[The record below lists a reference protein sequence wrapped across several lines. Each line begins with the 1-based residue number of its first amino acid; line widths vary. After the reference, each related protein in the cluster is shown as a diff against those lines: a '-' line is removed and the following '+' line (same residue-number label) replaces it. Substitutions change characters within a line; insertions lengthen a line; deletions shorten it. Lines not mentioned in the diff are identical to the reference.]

1 MGGFRNKRNDRRGD
15 TTPGGQPRPPFDGP
29 PAGQHYQQTAPMP
42 AMGHGPHGPGHHGGP
57 GSYGPGPGGPHG
69 PDSYGPGPGGPHGP
83 GGWNEGTT
91 YGHDDPGG
99 PQGPGGDPPPPHPE
113 AYGPRLPWKELLKGL
128 VLRPVPT
135 LWRMRDYP
143 MWAPALIV
151 SFLYGLVAV
160 FGLDDAR
167 QTMLDTTASSVVPYL
182 LITGVAMVCGALL
195 LSTVTHMLAR
205 QLGGNGHWAP
215 TVGLAM
221 LIMSLTDVPRL
232 LLAIFLGGAATLVQ
246 IVGWVTWLYAGVL
259 LTMMVMRS
267 HELPWQRALPACA
280 IQLLA
285 LLMLVKLGTF

>member
-1 MGGFRNKRNDRRGD
+1 
-15 TTPGGQPRPPFDGP
+15 
-29 PAGQHYQQTAPMP
+29 MP
-42 AMGHGPHGPGHHGGP
+42 VMGHGPQDPGARGGHDPYGGHPGPGHHGPGQYGP
-57 GSYGPGPGGPHG
+57 GGPGHHGPGPG
-69 PDSYGPGPGGPHGP
+69 GP

-91 YGHDDPGG
+91 YGADSPGG
-99 PQGPGGDPPPPHPE
+99 PQGPGEGPPPHPE

-232 LLAIFLGGAATLVQ
+232 LLAIFLGGAATVVQ